1 MRIYVDEL
9 PKSCS
14 WCPCFNSSN
23 NTCKIDDSDV
33 DCIPV
38 DSYRVRFFN
47 YTDKRHPICPLQSL
61 SDYTKQVRKEERIKI
76 NTLVKNWIT
85 KEGFTVYEFDE
96 LFEEIKGIENEQC

>member
-61 SDYTKQVRKEERIKI
+61 SDYTKQVRKE
-76 NTLVKNWIT
+76 VC
-85 KEGFTVYEFDE
+85 
-96 LFEEIKGIENEQC
+96 EEIKFHSVYCHINGEVYYKLYPTVLEEIEKGE